1 MRKILK
7 SINNASLIKTA
18 YPEIWGVDFTSRP
31 TKQKPITLARGR
43 VMDGS
48 LGGTSARALGGT
60 SGLTSGLTLALTAV
74 QRLPTFAAF
83 ETCLVEPGAW
93 VAAFDFPFGLPRAFA
108 AEIGWLNRASTWAS
122 LTRKLTTITR
132 AELTAHCRAYCDA
145 RPVGAKLAHRPVDR
159 LAGSSASMKW
169 VNPPV
174 VYMLQEGAPRL
185 LAAGVH
191 VPGQQVGDENRI
203 ALEAYPGYLAR
214 SIIGKT
220 PYKND
225 QRAKQTP
232 ALAKARRAM
241 IAKLV
246 DGDYSLAIPIA
257 APKALIDAM
266 QNDASG
272 DTLDAALCALQ
283 AAWAWQRREDGFG
296 LPPDM
301 DALEGWIATV
311 PFLPMA

>member
-1 MRKILK
+1 MPKILK
-7 SINNASLIKTA
+7 LNINDVTEKAVGT
-18 YPEIWGVDFTSRP
+18 EIWGVDFTSRP
-31 TKQKPITLARGR
+31 TSQKPITLARGR
-43 VMDGS
+43 MV
-48 LGGTSARALGGT
+48 GGA
-60 SGLTSGLTLALTAV
+60 LALTAV

-83 ETCLVEPGAW
+83 EACLVEPGPW
-93 VAAFDFPFGLPRAFA
+93 LAAFDFPFGLPRPFA
-108 AEIGWLNRASTWAS
+108 AEIGWLSNQSTWAS
-122 LTRKLTTITR
+122 MTRKLTTITR
-132 AELTAHCRAYCDA
+132 QELTAKCRAYCDA

-159 LAGSSASMKW
+159 LAGSSSSMKW

-191 VPGQQVGDENRI
+191 VPGQHGGDENRI

-232 ALAKARRAM
+232 ALTNARREM
-241 IAKLV
+241 IVKLV
-246 DGDYSLAIPIA
+246 NGDYSLGIPIA
-257 APKALIDAM
+257 ATKALVAAM

-272 DTLDAALCALQ
+272 DTLDAVLCALQ
-283 AAWAWQRREDGFG
+283 AAWAWQRRSAGFG
-296 LPPDM
+296 LPPEL
-301 DALEGWIATV
+301 DALEGWIVTV
-311 PFLPMA
+311 PFLPDA